1 MTEDSDIELRYEVE
15 NRDRRRLTVANA
27 EVYPS
32 SSSSTSVLGSSTESI
47 RHVPQSPT
55 TPKQYSSLRRESKW
69 NYQGLGLTVDPQRD
83 LVDEESPAVSAGTKS
98 SIEPDSGLRS
108 ISHKVLQS
116 NFALENA
123 RRRAALLKLVAKLDM
138 EQKTVSGRGHE
149 VEIESDYAGEEGVA
163 LSGSRLSFM
172 NRNRN
177 SALDK
182 DDDDASQY
190 EDDYEVD
197 DRHQPAAQTIDMQS
211 NAFDS
216 NLLRQQKCQSHARV
230 LRGKSP
236 SRSPVVRQSM
246 YDGIPTVLTP
256 AALKR
261 RSIYIEV
268 PNATPQDDI
277 SPKLGDGALASTKT
291 KTAGCVVDTANVI
304 AARAR
309 HAFGIPQSES
319 DKLYDNPEHQLNR
332 TSLAESQF
340 SSAGSEF
347 WRAARGDVHGGAGNE
362 LSVGAAS
369 LFRNLSGGGE
379 GREEQRDSACG
390 RRPRASSVCS
400 ASTHRETVKRQELSP
415 ASVDV
420 SFKSPRPRSVHNDE
434 LRSMHQTDGSDNPSV
449 NPAETKRRK
458 IICEFCD
465 SEETFV
471 ARLHVCVQL
480 FILPLRVRNSKAWVD
495 GVPSDIAR
503 FLDWFEDIANLHA
516 RHIVPTLRNV
526 QRAVAHPEQNSV
538 RCISEPLLTLIP
550 RLEIYQPYLVRL
562 RSIANAVG
570 RMVSERDND
579 FGEFVA
585 IQQRTPEC
593 GGWGL
598 EEFLFEPMN
607 RLTKYCDFFSVR

>member
-1 MTEDSDIELRYEVE
+1 
-15 NRDRRRLTVANA
+15 
-27 EVYPS
+27 
-32 SSSSTSVLGSSTESI
+32 
-47 RHVPQSPT
+47 
-55 TPKQYSSLRRESKW
+55 
-69 NYQGLGLTVDPQRD
+69 VDPQRD
-83 LVDEESPAVSAGTKS
+83 LLDEESPAVSAGTNS
-98 SIEPDSGLRS
+98 SIEPDPGLRS
-108 ISHKVLQS
+108 FSHKIPQS

-123 RRRAALLKLVAKLDM
+123 RRRAALLKLVAKLDL
-138 EQKTVSGRGHE
+138 EQKAVSGRDHQ
-149 VEIESDYAGEEGVA
+149 VDAESDYAGEEGVA

-172 NRNRN
+172 NRN
-177 SALDK
+177 SAVEK

-197 DRHQPAAQTIDMQS
+197 DRYQPAAQTIDMQS

-216 NLLRQQKCQSHARV
+216 NLLRQQKCQSYAKT

-236 SRSPVVRQSM
+236 SKSPVVRQNM
-246 YDGIPTVLTP
+246 CDGSPMVLTP

-268 PNATPQDDI
+268 PNATLQDGV
-277 SPKLGDGALASTKT
+277 SLKPGDGVLASTKAN
-291 KTAGCVVDTANVI
+291 TAGFVLDTANVI

-309 HAFGIPQSES
+309 RAFGIPQSES
-319 DKLYDNPEHQLNR
+319 DKLYDNPERQLNR
-332 TSLAESQF
+332 TSLADSRF
-340 SSAGSEF
+340 SSAGSDF
-347 WRAARGDVHGGAGNE
+347 WRAAREDVHAGAGNE

-369 LFRNLSGGGE
+369 LFRNLGGGGE
-379 GREEQRDSACG
+379 GREEQKDAACG
-390 RRPRASSVCS
+390 GRPRASSVCS
-400 ASTHRETVKRQELSP
+400 ASTQHRDPLKRQELSP
-415 ASVDV
+415 AQVDV
-420 SFKSPRPRSVHNDE
+420 TSRSRPCSVHNDQ
-434 LRSMHQTDGSDNPSV
+434 LRSMHQTDGSDNSSV
-449 NPAETKRRK
+449 NPIETKRQQ
-458 IICEFCD
+458 IIREFCD

-516 RHIVPTLRNV
+516 HHIIPTLRNV
-526 QRAVAHPEQNSV
+526 QRAVAHPELNSV
-538 RCISEPLLTLIP
+538 RCISEPLLTSIP

-562 RSIANAVG
+562 SSIANAIG
-570 RMVSERDND
+570 RMVRERDND

-598 EEFLFEPMN
+598 EDFLFEPMN